1 MEERVTKSRTIL
13 PQAPISAPD
22 IDRFFPSHRLHL
34 FFSHNH
40 HISAHKQQGVS
51 VSFIAFYQQH
61 AILSLAVYSRVTS
74 NGAELKW

>member
-34 FFSHNH
+34 FLLTQPSYLRSQATGCISLIHRFLSTAYYLEPRSVFQSH
-40 HISAHKQQGVS
+40 Q
-51 VSFIAFYQQH
+51 
-61 AILSLAVYSRVTS
+61 
-74 NGAELKW
+74 